1 MVQQYSFSSNSIN
14 DEFKNYL
21 SNVNKNMHGVDLTV
35 RVLTTGYWPGQNSA
49 HQINLSRV
57 PSAAFDV
64 FKNFYLGKHSGRILT
79 LQVDLSRDATCCP
92 K

>member
-1 MVQQYSFSSNSIN
+1 
-14 DEFKNYL
+14 
-21 SNVNKNMHGVDLTV
+21 MHGVDLTV

-79 LQVDLSRDATCCP
+79 LQVRTKRCSAVPTGPYIPLNPYEGTPLGRNVL
-92 K
+92 

>member
-1 MVQQYSFSSNSIN
+1 
-14 DEFKNYL
+14 
-21 SNVNKNMHGVDLTV
+21 MHGVDLTV

-79 LQVDLSRDATCCP
+79 LQVGTSDKKLLKEVYSSQDFAVCVATCCP